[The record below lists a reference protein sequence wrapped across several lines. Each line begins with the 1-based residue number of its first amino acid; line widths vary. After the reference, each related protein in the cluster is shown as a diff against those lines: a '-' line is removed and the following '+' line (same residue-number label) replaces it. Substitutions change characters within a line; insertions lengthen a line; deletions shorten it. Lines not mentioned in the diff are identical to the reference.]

1 MIKKYQVQVV
11 MHYYHTVEV
20 EASSQ
25 AEAEAT
31 AFDLFDIDKAYPGHG
46 DIQWSSCIDDEGQT
60 S

>member
-11 MHYYHTVEV
+11 VSYFHTVEV

-25 AEAEAT
+25 AEAEAV
-31 AFDLFDIDKAYPGHG
+31 AFDLFDVTKAYPGDG
-46 DIQWSSCIDDEGQT
+46 GIRWTTCLDDEGGT